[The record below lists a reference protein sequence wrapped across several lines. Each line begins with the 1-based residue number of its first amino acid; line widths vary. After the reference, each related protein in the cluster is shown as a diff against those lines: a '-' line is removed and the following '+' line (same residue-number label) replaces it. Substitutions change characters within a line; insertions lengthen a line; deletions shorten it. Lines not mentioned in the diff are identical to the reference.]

1 MTPRTITGAHRIY
14 VLPKE
19 RNKSEYVDYCA
30 QSTTL
35 VEALTKDSLVEHL
48 IIKCSDPWGFVFP
61 EQLVSQTEREKPLR
75 ITLLLTEHIDHV
87 RGNLPRWEEFIAR
100 ARTEGKLKGQVY
112 KSGWQDCVVP
122 RGVYVPSGL
131 MTRIACRDK
140 GKYASNFPDPT
151 KGGKQEDNFTYRF
164 ITDASLATGSTAE
177 ELAQIRAYFGVD
189 LSHLFKP
196 IRKIKNGIV
205 TDTQADMWVYEF
217 LYARQMIEAHGASS
231 GVYMN
236 MLYWLNA
243 SEANITDFWEVAEA
257 TEDTAR
263 ELEGK
268 LDKPTSGKYIL
279 DKDIPSHFEELM
291 KASKTEWRNLLIS
304 DEEHTTEEEIAT
316 TDYLY
321 RKLLLSRKHTFV
333 IGDYYTLSMDVQVPN
348 DASGL
353 DDYNIFDWNGHVNK
367 YGYRGDTFTIHNGR
381 NHITFKW
388 GEAGSEL
395 SNVGLLLYRNFDYS
409 ENPNTTKYT
418 IKTAN
423 FTLVKGKEGMDTY
436 TPAPEDML
444 AELSKYT
451 TIKKYNEDREEDR
464 RKLEGKLDKPTSG
477 KYILDTEISD
487 RIKKKITGDTD
498 LQKLIKGEKGDDAG
512 RYLGRAKRIHPDFNG
527 NYLLETESTWK
538 TANEGDYVY
547 VVGDLSNRGGDK
559 DTYYIVREHKNN
571 TVWEVYDIK
580 GSTPKLTFDEQFRLL
595 ADGVLV
601 SQQTLKG
608 DPGRNPNPSDVADL
622 IANSKTYRDQ
632 ITYGLPDEERVKELA
647 RELDEERKVGGR
659 NLIKDSK
666 NTLSNGNYF
675 VGKYDIADPSQM
687 VAGEEYTIQVW
698 GTIAGADFSEVLWVY
713 NSGGNTQVASI
724 QEITNGVWKQ
734 TFKWRDDADKSNSYL
749 NLFRAANHPD
759 NNKSFNTTITK
770 IKLERGNVATDW
782 TPAPED
788 FLAELDTAKAA
799 LTYDIGRARSRADE
813 ARYVADRADKG
824 VKSVKKEVNDLQK
837 NSLTEIEK
845 EWVGK
850 MGSILFP
857 NMDDSPQNKG
867 GLTVDHSVFLRFSDG
882 KPSALIGGQIGK
894 GAVLM
899 AGVQDYGTTNQ
910 SARTEIYQDGSAKFG
925 DVNLSDKTITLMP
938 KKGLPLRV
946 TAEEGTF
953 IENFLANSKDDRY
966 IAYEKSFV
974 VVGKGEVQTY
984 SFDVANNDTKLTIT
998 IPKLTSE
1005 VYQINQSVILT
1016 LDGVTLGSWHEDTKL
1031 IREDTSGIVGG
1042 GVHFRKENTP
1052 LVVENLQFE
1061 RYLSS
1066 GSHTLSV
1073 SVTSTDTRDKATIT
1087 KLTAHLYYDASQAET
1102 ILTHKG
1108 FRAFGGQNR
1117 YFDIDWSWTYRAKGY
1132 FTTSNPYIARVKG
1145 GMRLDRLELEQPLDA
1160 PGCVLAGGRVENGYV
1175 NASFG
1180 KYKNQRGYDKP
1191 KAKFD
1196 SNDKIYA
1203 VFHSIGNTNYT
1214 PIVTSC
1220 AGQWGDVPQV
1230 IGVYAYRF
1238 DVRFINFNN
1247 EPSVGWNFNY
1257 VCYKGD

>member
-87 RGNLPRWEEFIAR
+87 RGNLPRWEEFVAR
-100 ARTEGKLKGQVY
+100 ARTEGMLKGQVY
-112 KSGWQDCVVP
+112 KSGWRDYVVP

-140 GKYASNFPDPT
+140 DKYPSNFPDPT

-164 ITDASLATGSTAE
+164 ITDASLAKGSTAE
-177 ELAQIRAYFGVD
+177 ELAQIRAYFGVGVD
-189 LSHLFKP
+189 LSHSFKP

-257 TEDTAR
+257 TEDTANK
-263 ELEGK
+263 LESK
-268 LDKPTSGKYIL
+268 LDKPTNGSYVL
-279 DKDIPSHFEELM
+279 D
-291 KASKTEWRNLLIS
+291 A
-304 DEEHTTEEEIAT
+304 
-316 TDYLY
+316 
-321 RKLLLSRKHTFV
+321 
-333 IGDYYTLSMDVQVPN
+333 
-348 DASGL
+348 
-353 DDYNIFDWNGHVNK
+353 
-367 YGYRGDTFTIHNGR
+367 
-381 NHITFKW
+381 
-388 GEAGSEL
+388 
-395 SNVGLLLYRNFDYS
+395 
-409 ENPNTTKYT
+409 
-418 IKTAN
+418 
-423 FTLVKGKEGMDTY
+423 
-436 TPAPEDML
+436 
-444 AELSKYT
+444 
-451 TIKKYNEDREEDR
+451 
-464 RKLEGKLDKPTSG
+464 
-477 KYILDTEISD
+477 EISD
-487 RIKKKITGDTD
+487 RIKDKVTNDKD
-498 LQKLIKGEKGDDAG
+498 LQAVI
-512 RYLGRAKRIHPDFNG
+512 
-527 NYLLETESTWK
+527 
-538 TANEGDYVY
+538 
-547 VVGDLSNRGGDK
+547 RGGMATPQQVRDIIDK
-559 DTYYIVREHKNN
+559 RKFVR
-571 TVWEVYDIK
+571 
-580 GSTPKLTFDEQFRLL
+580 
-595 ADGVLV
+595 
-601 SQQTLKG
+601 
-608 DPGRNPNPSDVADL
+608 
-622 IANSKTYRDQ
+622 
-632 ITYGLPDEERVKELA
+632 
-647 RELDEERKVGGR
+647 R
-659 NLIKDSK
+659 NLLL
-666 NTLSNGNYF
+666 NTGAPREQKGLAAIYKFAYPTEREGLYSLSFDF
-675 VGKYDIADPSQM
+675 VTKSPPIGSRMKVIFGYQTSLQTIGYTEYWYPGMEHAKIRLNVKRSSQSTDRAESIYIAPNDEIVDESEPGC
-687 VAGEEYTIQVW
+687 GEFTIRNV
-698 GTIAGADFSEVLWVY
+698 
-713 NSGGNTQVASI
+713 
-724 QEITNGVWKQ
+724 
-734 TFKWRDDADKSNSYL
+734 
-749 NLFRAANHPD
+749 
-759 NNKSFNTTITK
+759 
-770 IKLERGNVATDW
+770 KLEYGNSFTDW
-782 TPAPED
+782 EPAPED
-788 FLAELDTAKAA
+788 SPFEKLDTINTA
-799 LTYDIGRARSRADE
+799 LTYDIGRARNKADD
-813 ARYVADRADKG
+813 ARYLADRADKG
-824 VKSVKKEVNDLQK
+824 VKSVRKEINDLRP
-837 NSLTEIEK
+837 NVPTEFEK
-845 EWVGK
+845 DWLEK
-850 MGSILFP
+850 MGQILLPDSEESSGLSI
-857 NMDDSPQNKG
+857 DR
-867 GLTVDHSVFLRFSDG
+867 SVFLRFSDG

-938 KKGLPLRV
+938 KSGLPLRV
-946 TAEEGTF
+946 TAEEGSF

-1016 LDGVTLGSWHEDTKL
+1016 LDGVTLGSWHGDTKL

-1066 GSHTLSV
+1066 GSHTLSI

-1117 YFDIDWSWTYRAKGY
+1117 YFDIDWRWTYRAKGY

-1145 GMRLDRLELEQPLDA
+1145 GMRIDSLTLEQPLDA

-1175 NASFG
+1175 KASFG
-1180 KYKNQRGYDKP
+1180 KYKNQRGGGEP
-1191 KAKFD
+1191 KAIFD
-1196 SNDKIYA
+1196 NSDKIYG

-1220 AGQWGDVPQV
+1220 AGAWGDVPQV
-1230 IGVYAYRF
+1230 IGVYANRF
-1238 DVRFINFNN
+1238 DVRFINYNN

>member
-87 RGNLPRWEEFIAR
+87 RGNLPHWEEFVAR

-112 KSGWQDCVVP
+112 RSGWQDCVVP
-122 RGVYVPSGL
+122 RSVYVPSGL

-140 GKYASNFPDPT
+140 DKYPGNFPDPT

-189 LSHLFKP
+189 LSHSFKP
-196 IRKIKNGIV
+196 IRKIKNGVV

-257 TEDTAR
+257 TENTA
-263 ELEGK
+263 
-268 LDKPTSGKYIL
+268 S
-279 DKDIPSHFEELM
+279 
-291 KASKTEWRNLLIS
+291 
-304 DEEHTTEEEIAT
+304 
-316 TDYLY
+316 
-321 RKLLLSRKHTFV
+321 
-333 IGDYYTLSMDVQVPN
+333 
-348 DASGL
+348 
-353 DDYNIFDWNGHVNK
+353 
-367 YGYRGDTFTIHNGR
+367 
-381 NHITFKW
+381 
-388 GEAGSEL
+388 
-395 SNVGLLLYRNFDYS
+395 
-409 ENPNTTKYT
+409 
-418 IKTAN
+418 
-423 FTLVKGKEGMDTY
+423 
-436 TPAPEDML
+436 
-444 AELSKYT
+444 
-451 TIKKYNEDREEDR
+451 
-464 RKLEGKLDKPTSG
+464 KLEGKLDKPTNGS
-477 KYILDTEISD
+477 YVLDAEISD
-487 RIKKKITGDTD
+487 RIKDKVTNDKD
-498 LQKLIKGEKGDDAG
+498 LQAVIRGGMATPQQVRDIIDKRKFVRRNLLLNTGAPREQKGLAAIYKFAYPTEREGLYSLSFDFVTKSPPIGSRMKVIFGYQTSLQTIGYTEYWYPGMEHAKIRLNVKRSSQSTD
-512 RYLGRAKRIHPDFNG
+512 RAESIYIAPND
-527 NYLLETESTWK
+527 EIVDESTSGCGAF
-538 TANEGDYVY
+538 T
-547 VVGDLSNRGGDK
+547 
-559 DTYYIVREHKNN
+559 I
-571 TVWEVYDIK
+571 
-580 GSTPKLTFDEQFRLL
+580 
-595 ADGVLV
+595 
-601 SQQTLKG
+601 
-608 DPGRNPNPSDVADL
+608 RNV
-622 IANSKTYRDQ
+622 
-632 ITYGLPDEERVKELA
+632 
-647 RELDEERKVGGR
+647 
-659 NLIKDSK
+659 
-666 NTLSNGNYF
+666 
-675 VGKYDIADPSQM
+675 
-687 VAGEEYTIQVW
+687 
-698 GTIAGADFSEVLWVY
+698 
-713 NSGGNTQVASI
+713 
-724 QEITNGVWKQ
+724 
-734 TFKWRDDADKSNSYL
+734 
-749 NLFRAANHPD
+749 
-759 NNKSFNTTITK
+759 
-770 IKLERGNVATDW
+770 KLEYGNSFTDW
-782 TPAPED
+782 EPAPED
-788 FLAELDTAKAA
+788 SPFEKLDTVNTTLTSGISSALSKA
-799 LTYDIGRARSRADE
+799 DN
-813 ARYVADRADKG
+813 ARYLADRADKG
-824 VKSVKKEVNDLQK
+824 VKSVRKEINDLQK

-850 MGSILFP
+850 MGQVLKP
-857 NMDDSPQNKG
+857 DSEESN
-867 GLTVDHSVFLRFSDG
+867 GLTVDRSVFLKFSDG
-882 KPSALIGGQIGK
+882 KPSALIGGQTGK

-910 SARTEIYQDGSAKFG
+910 SARTEIYQDGTAKFG
-925 DVNLSDKTITLMP
+925 DVKLSDKTITLMP
-938 KKGLPLRV
+938 KSGLPLRV

-1016 LDGVTLGSWHEDTKL
+1016 LDGVTLGSWHGDTKL

-1117 YFDIDWSWTYRAKGY
+1117 YFDIDWRWTYRAKGY

-1145 GMRLDRLELEQPLDA
+1145 GMRVDRLELEQPLDA

-1175 NASFG
+1175 RASFG
-1180 KYKNQRGYDKP
+1180 KYKNKRNEGAP
-1191 KAKFD
+1191 SARFD
-1196 SNDKIYA
+1196 SSEKIYS

-1230 IGVYAYRF
+1230 IGVYEYKF
-1238 DVRFINFNN
+1238 DVRFINYNN
-1247 EPSVGWNFNY
+1247 EFSVGWNFNY